1 MAESTCV
8 SLIPS
13 KLMVWSMEHR
23 HMLKLTRYCLLDA
36 SPTDVDSMK
45 VRTSV
50 RIEHPA
56 HVIDN
61 TVYPW

>member
-1 MAESTCV
+1 
-8 SLIPS
+8 
-13 KLMVWSMEHR
+13 
-23 HMLKLTRYCLLDA
+23 MLKLTRYCLLEA

-45 VRTSV
+45 VR
-50 RIEHPA
+50 IEYPA